1 MQCKEF
7 SSTVVTIG
15 FELES
20 YMIIFIL
27 AKSLSLETETLFS
40 TYMCCFKWT
49 TDIFFQS
56 LYGF

>member
-7 SSTVVTIG
+7 RCTVVTIG

-27 AKSLSLETETLFS
+27 AKSLSLEQEYCLAPICVVLNGQYTFCQT
-40 TYMCCFKWT
+40 
-49 TDIFFQS
+49 
-56 LYGF
+56 LYGL